1 MEEMRNII
9 ELIYQ
14 GKENILDEKIK
25 QINLNIKNRIKKIDI
40 NEMFEKI
47 LDKKDLE
54 QIVEA
59 IKENDNIKMAEYNR
73 EFYKEG
79 FIDGVN
85 LMINCFKKE

>member
-85 LMINCFKKE
+85 FMINCFKKE